1 MWLGIYNKN
10 SKALTIGDENMK
22 HKAIIFDLDGTIL
35 DSMPAWENI
44 DAEFLA
50 ENNILPPV
58 GLSEVMKTLSFT
70 QSAQY
75 FVDEFNLDVTPLQV
89 VNRIRELVD
98 EKYRYVIELK
108 PCVLDFLEQQAKLG
122 VKMCIASA
130 THLELAVIAL
140 KRLKIYDFFEF
151 VLTCADVGF
160 GKEDPQIYLK
170 AAEMLN
176 IPVSEITV
184 FEDALHCVKT
194 AKSVGF
200 YVVGVYDKS
209 AKLDTPEIVKYCD
222 KYILGYDELL

>member
-1 MWLGIYNKN
+1 M
-10 SKALTIGDENMK
+10 T

-44 DAEFLA
+44 DAEFLT
-50 ENNILPPV
+50 ENNIVPPV
-58 GLSEVMKTLSFT
+58 GLSDIMKTLSFA

-75 FVDEFNLDVTPLQV
+75 FVDEFKLDKQPIQV
-89 VNRIRELVD
+89 MDRIRELVD
-98 EKYRYVIELK
+98 EKYRYFIELK
-108 PCVLDFLEQQAKLG
+108 PYVLDFLQKQANKG

-130 THLELAVIAL
+130 THLELAVLAL
-140 KRLKIYDFFEF
+140 KRLEIYDYFEF
-151 VLTCADVGF
+151 VLTCGDVGF
-160 GKEDPQIYLK
+160 GKDDPEIYLK
-170 AAEMLN
+170 AAEMLK
-176 IPVSEITV
+176 IPVGEVAV

-209 AKLDTPEIVKYCD
+209 AELDTPEIIKYCD